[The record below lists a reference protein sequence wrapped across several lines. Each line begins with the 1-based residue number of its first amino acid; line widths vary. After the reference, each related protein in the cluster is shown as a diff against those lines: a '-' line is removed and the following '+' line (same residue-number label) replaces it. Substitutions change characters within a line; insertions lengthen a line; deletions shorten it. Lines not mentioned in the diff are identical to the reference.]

1 MTSYFPLADSVKKI
15 YYYKDRELRHIL
27 FFFFFVVWV
36 GGNHLSDNDMVCL
49 SEFHMFGSTP

>member
-15 YYYKDRELRHIL
+15 YYYKERELRHIL
-27 FFFFFVVWV
+27 FFFFDVWV